1 MKRIRLQ
8 KSAESAQSADRFLA
22 FGTLNQEQ
30 HSRGRPPENRN
41 GPIPRHLLALFALFA
56 AEGEPVENELE
67 DLGMR
72 LFHLMGALR
81 RYFARNL
88 ISHDLTF
95 PQFMA
100 LCSLEHAEGKAS
112 RMGDLATATH
122 QSAASM
128 TGVVDRLLE
137 QALVE
142 RRLDPADRRSV
153 LVALTDEGARL
164 LERVRADRIQAM
176 EQLLRSLSAEER
188 ALLYDILGKLLSELS
203 GETTPVG
210 QL

>member
-1 MKRIRLQ
+1 VLIEDSPETAEESQRIERMKQICLQ

-30 HSRGRPPENRN
+30 HSRGRP
-41 GPIPRHLLALFALFA
+41 
-56 AEGEPVENELE
+56 
-67 DLGMR
+67 
-72 LFHLMGALR
+72 
-81 RYFARNL
+81 
-88 ISHDLTF
+88 
-95 PQFMA
+95 
-100 LCSLEHAEGKAS
+100 
-112 RMGDLATATH
+112 
-122 QSAASM
+122 
-128 TGVVDRLLE
+128 